1 MDLNRSWED
10 GMEDVFEEEEIEMA
24 EEEIDEDDDDE
35 DDEDELDDSSEIP
48 ALSSYSV
55 YRKKY
60 NLLLERCNAIQ
71 QDNELLVSR
80 VKEVKKL
87 WKKSLRERRL
97 LINRLDS
104 HGDNF
109 RNIPVTFPFSQDEN
123 LKKAKDKKVKK
134 SGNSDEPGP
143 SGRGRKPK
151 SEKEKPARDPNLPK
165 RPQNPFFQFCKEK
178 RDAVSHEL
186 LQINGVNPTKKELT
200 KLLASQWNSLDSSE
214 KTIYNERFEAEKA
227 GYNIKMEAYRKSKY
241 DLDLNLGSA
250 NNSPSHVLGNPIGS
264 GFVHEDNFD

>member
-1 MDLNRSWED
+1 MMMTMMMRMNLMTVQR
-10 GMEDVFEEEEIEMA
+10 F
-24 EEEIDEDDDDE
+24 
-35 DDEDELDDSSEIP
+35 LHCP
-48 ALSSYSV
+48 ATLSTA
-55 YRKKY
+55 KKY

-71 QDNELLVSR
+71 QDNELFGSR

-87 WKKSLRERRL
+87 RKKSLRERRL

-165 RPQNPFFQFCKEK
+165 RPQKPA
-178 RDAVSHEL
+178 RD
-186 LQINGVNPTKKELT
+186 
-200 KLLASQWNSLDSSE
+200 
-214 KTIYNERFEAEKA
+214 
-227 GYNIKMEAYRKSKY
+227 
-241 DLDLNLGSA
+241 
-250 NNSPSHVLGNPIGS
+250 
-264 GFVHEDNFD
+264 

>member
-1 MDLNRSWED
+1 MDLNRAWED
-10 GMEDVFEEEEIEMA
+10 SMEDVFEEEEIEMA
-24 EEEIDEDDDDE
+24 EEEVEDDEEDDDE
-35 DDEDELDDSSEIP
+35 DDLDDSSEIP
-48 ALSSYSV
+48 TLSSYSV

-87 WKKSLRERRL
+87 WKKSLRDRRL
-97 LINRLDS
+97 LMNRLDS

-109 RNIPVTFPFSQDEN
+109 RNIPVTFPFSQDDAS
-123 LKKAKDKKVKK
+123 KKSKDKKVKK
-134 SGNSDEPGP
+134 SGNSDEPGS

-151 SEKEKPARDPNLPK
+151 SEKDKPARDPNLPK

-178 RDAVSHEL
+178 REVVSQEL

-214 KTIYNERFEAEKA
+214 KTIYNERFETEKA
-227 GYNIKMEAYRKSKY
+227 GYNIKMEAYRKSRY
-241 DLDLNLGSA
+241 DLDLNLASV
-250 NNSPSHVLGNPIGS
+250 NNSPSHLLGNSIGS
-264 GFVHEDNFD
+264 GFVSEENYD